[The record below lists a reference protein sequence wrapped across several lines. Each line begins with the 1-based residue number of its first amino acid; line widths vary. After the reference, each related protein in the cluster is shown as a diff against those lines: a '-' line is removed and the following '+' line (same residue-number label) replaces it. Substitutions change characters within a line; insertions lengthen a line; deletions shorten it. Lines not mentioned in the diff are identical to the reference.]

1 MKEAEKLAIPAS
13 PEAITPEWLTDA
25 LRAGGAIDAA
35 SVTSFDAQT
44 IGAGAGFLGVL
55 ARLDLRYDRDERNA
69 PRSLIAK
76 MPTLD
81 LGGREIG
88 NLFRFYEREVRFY
101 EQVAERVEMRVPRA
115 YYRDVIPETGD
126 FVLLLEDMAPA
137 CVGDQVNGCT
147 PEQARLAIHDLAQ
160 FQAGWW
166 THADLE
172 KLDWMPFINDP
183 VNQSAEQ
190 SYQQAWPA
198 FVEFLGDKLP
208 ADSRR
213 VGDRLGS
220 NVIAIL
226 NEMSDRPQTI
236 VHGDYRL
243 DNLFFASE
251 NGGPPLAVV
260 DWQIANRGIG
270 TFDVG
275 YFLSGNI
282 DVKLRSSCEMD
293 FLKLYHDTLLAGG
306 VKGYSWDDCLRDY
319 RSSVLFCLV
328 YVVISIGTIDPANDR
343 GLALMHAWFDRVSNA
358 IRDLRADE
366 LLPG

>member
-1 MKEAEKLAIPAS
+1 MKEAEKLEIPAS
-13 PEAITPEWLTDA
+13 PEAITREWLTDA
-25 LRAGGAIDAA
+25 LRSSGAVENA
-35 SVTSFDAQT
+35 SVTSFDAE
-44 IGAGAGFLGVL
+44 IVGAGSGFLGIL
-55 ARLDLRYDRDERNA
+55 AKLDLQYDAVEPHA
-69 PRSLIAK
+69 PRSVIAK
-76 MPTLD
+76 FPTLD
-81 LGGREIG
+81 PGGREIG

-101 EQVAERVEMRVPRA
+101 EQVADRVAMRIPRA
-115 YYRDVIPETGD
+115 YYADVDPQTGD

-147 PEQARLAIHDLAQ
+147 PEQAKRAIHDLAQ

-166 THADLE
+166 QHPDLA

-183 VNQSAEQ
+183 VNQSAEA

-198 FVEFLGDKLP
+198 FVDFLGDRLP
-208 ADSRR
+208 ADTHR

-220 NVIAIL
+220 NLITIL
-226 NEMSDRPQTI
+226 NEMFDRPQTI

-243 DNLFFASE
+243 DNLFFATKR
-251 NGGPPLAVV
+251 GGCEFGVI

-270 TFDVG
+270 TFDVA
-275 YFLSGNI
+275 YFLTGNI

-319 RSSVLFCLV
+319 RMSALFCLA
-328 YVVISIGTIDPANDR
+328 YVVISIGTLDPANDR

-366 LLPG
+366 LMPG